1 MSRIV
6 PVGIDG
12 NEKGVRG
19 GKWFNISSYE
29 ERSVSNERNKL
40 YMDGIHFSLLPK
52 DEQIR
57 FMK

>member
-1 MSRIV
+1 M

-40 YMDGIHFSLLPK
+40 YMVVIHFFLLPK

-57 FMK
+57 FME